1 MKKLTCHCG
10 GIEIEVNVPEPFTK
24 VIRCNCSLCKRR
36 GTIMTMV
43 GPDDLKIIKVPGN
56 FWHGTKTISSIP
68 SETIYF
74 LTKILN
80 DLNLKKIRN
89 NILSEALPIKV

>member
-10 GIEIEVNVPEPFTK
+10 GIEIEVNVPNPFAK

-43 GPDDLKIIKVPGN
+43 GPDDLKIVKDGQ
-56 FWHGTKTISSIP
+56 TL
-68 SETIYF
+68 F
-74 LTKILN
+74 LF
-80 DLNLKKIRN
+80 
-89 NILSEALPIKV
+89 